1 MGGEGF
7 WWYIT
12 LEGQDGNEDDLSAL
26 ADLSGSIGS
35 EIKELPGRIAVK
47 AYYRNTRDL
56 GFWIGRVQEVINPWP
71 GVKIVDMGRIENRQW
86 HTAWKEAFPPLE
98 VGRSIVVMA
107 PWHKGKEL
115 QGRIPLYIYPG
126 SAFGTGYHEST
137 QVALELLE
145 DTVKPGMKV
154 IDVGTGSGILAVAS
168 LKMGAAGVIATDN
181 DSAVIPEIRE
191 NLRLNGI
198 PDGVVDIRTGDL
210 LRGIVETADLVCANI
225 VFDPLTLMMPEI
237 PKVLPVGGR
246 AVFSGLTV
254 KERERFLETLTL
266 GGLLPSIEA
275 EKGDWWGVAA
285 SRTPGVVG
293 PRG

>member
-12 LEGQDGNEDDLSAL
+12 LEGQEGNEDDMSAL

-35 EIKELPGRIAVK
+35 EIRELPGKIAVK
-47 AYYRNTRDL
+47 AYFRTTRDL
-56 GFWIGRVQEVINPWP
+56 GFWVGRVQDVISPWP

-98 VGRSIVVMA
+98 VGRSLVVMA
-107 PWHKGKEL
+107 PWHKGKEVR
-115 QGRIPLYIYPG
+115 GRIPLYIYPG

-137 QVALELLE
+137 QAALELLE
-145 DTVKPGMKV
+145 DTVRPGMKV

-168 LKMGAAGVIATDN
+168 LKMGAAEVIATDN
-181 DSAVIPEIRE
+181 DPAVIPEIRE
-191 NLRLNGI
+191 NLRLNDI

-210 LRGIVETADLVCANI
+210 LGGISETADLVSANI
-225 VFDPLTLMMPEI
+225 VFDPLASMVPGI
-237 PKVLPVGGR
+237 PKVLPEGGI
-246 AVFSGLTV
+246 AVFSGLV
-254 KERERFLETLTL
+254 LKERERFLEILAKA
-266 GGLLPSIEA
+266 GLVPIGEN

-285 SRTPGVVG
+285 SRTAGVVD

>member
-35 EIKELPGRIAVK
+35 EIRELPGRIAVK

-181 DSAVIPEIRE
+181 DPAVIPEIRE

-225 VFDPLTLMMPEI
+225 VFDPLTVMMPEI
-237 PKVLPVGGR
+237 PKVLPVGGK

-266 GGLLPSIEA
+266 GGLLPSSEA

>member
-35 EIKELPGRIAVK
+35 EIRELPGRIAVK

-168 LKMGAAGVIATDN
+168 LKMGATGVIATDN
-181 DSAVIPEIRE
+181 DPAVIPEIRE

>member
-168 LKMGAAGVIATDN
+168 LRMGAAGVIATDN
-181 DSAVIPEIRE
+181 DPAVIPEIRE

-225 VFDPLTLMMPEI
+225 VFDPLTVMMPEI
-237 PKVLPVGGR
+237 PKVLPVGGK

-254 KERERFLETLTL
+254 KERERFLEILTL
-266 GGLLPSIEA
+266 GGLLPSSEA

-285 SRTPGVVG
+285 SRTAGVVG

>member
-181 DSAVIPEIRE
+181 DPAVIPEIRE

-210 LRGIVETADLVCANI
+210 LRGIVETVDLVCANI
-225 VFDPLTLMMPEI
+225 VFDPLTVMMPEI

-246 AVFSGLTV
+246 AVFSGLTA

-266 GGLLPSIEA
+266 GGLLPSSEA

>member
-12 LEGQDGNEDDLSAL
+12 LEGQDGNEDDLTAL

-47 AYYRNTRDL
+47 AYYRSTRDL
-56 GFWIGRVQEVINPWP
+56 GFWIVRVQEVINPWP

-98 VGRSIVVMA
+98 VGRSMVVMA
-107 PWHKGKEL
+107 PWHKGKEP

-145 DTVKPGMKV
+145 DTVRPGMKV

-168 LKMGAAGVIATDN
+168 LKMGAAGVIAIDN
-181 DSAVIPEIRE
+181 DPAVIPELRE

-210 LRGIVETADLVCANI
+210 LGGIDEMADLVCANI

-237 PKVLPVGGR
+237 PQVLPIGGR

-254 KERERFLETLTL
+254 KEREKFLDTLPL
-266 GGLLPSIEA
+266 GGLVTLSES

-285 SRTPGVVG
+285 SRTPGVVV
-293 PRG
+293 PRE

>member
-168 LKMGAAGVIATDN
+168 LRMGAAGVIATDN
-181 DSAVIPEIRE
+181 DPAVIPEIRE

-225 VFDPLTLMMPEI
+225 VFDPLTVMMPEI
-237 PKVLPVGGR
+237 PKVLPVGGK

-254 KERERFLETLTL
+254 KERERFLEILTL
-266 GGLLPSIEA
+266 GGLLPSSEA

>member
-168 LKMGAAGVIATDN
+168 LKMGATGVIATDN
-181 DSAVIPEIRE
+181 DPAVIPEIRE

-225 VFDPLTLMMPEI
+225 VFDPLTVMMPEI
-237 PKVLPVGGR
+237 PKVLPVGGK

-254 KERERFLETLTL
+254 KERERFLEILTL
-266 GGLLPSIEA
+266 GGLLPSSEA

>member
-168 LKMGAAGVIATDN
+168 LKMGATGVIATDN
-181 DSAVIPEIRE
+181 DPAVIPEIRE

>member
-181 DSAVIPEIRE
+181 DPAVIPEIRE

-266 GGLLPSIEA
+266 GGLLPSSEA

>member
-35 EIKELPGRIAVK
+35 EIRELPGRIAVK

-181 DSAVIPEIRE
+181 DPAVIPEIRE

>member
-225 VFDPLTLMMPEI
+225 VFDPLTVMMPEI
-237 PKVLPVGGR
+237 PKVLPVGGK

-254 KERERFLETLTL
+254 KERERFLETLSL
-266 GGLLPSIEA
+266 GGLLPSSEA

>member
-35 EIKELPGRIAVK
+35 EIRELPGRIAVK

-181 DSAVIPEIRE
+181 DPAVIPEIRE

-225 VFDPLTLMMPEI
+225 VFDPLTVMMPEI
-237 PKVLPVGGR
+237 PKVLPVGGK

-254 KERERFLETLTL
+254 KERERFLETLSL
-266 GGLLPSIEA
+266 GGLLPSSEA

>member
-181 DSAVIPEIRE
+181 DPAVIPEIRE

-225 VFDPLTLMMPEI
+225 VFDPLTVMMPEI
-237 PKVLPVGGR
+237 PKVLPVGGK

-254 KERERFLETLTL
+254 KERERFLEILTL
-266 GGLLPSIEA
+266 GGLLPSSEA

-285 SRTPGVVG
+285 SRTAGVVG